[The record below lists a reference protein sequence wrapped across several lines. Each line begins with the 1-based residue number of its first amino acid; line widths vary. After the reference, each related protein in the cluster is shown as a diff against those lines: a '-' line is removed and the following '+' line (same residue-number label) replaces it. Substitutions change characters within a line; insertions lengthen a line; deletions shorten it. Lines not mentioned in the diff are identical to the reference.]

1 MTQTLTVLFLGLVLS
16 ATILAS
22 EGKNVSTDESPGD
35 IADDQG
41 IEESIADFFNNSRS
55 KLLNAFKNLSSY
67 LPLNVEYAMTKGQKC
82 DIVKYNRPFYHS
94 IPLILAAVLIVLGA
108 VYAYFGK
115 GTDLCV
121 AVVFNS
127 CQFDLQTMH

>member
-1 MTQTLTVLFLGLVLS
+1 MTQTLSVLFLAMGLILS
-16 ATILAS
+16 AAILTSKGQNAS
-22 EGKNVSTDESPGD
+22 TTDETQGD

-41 IEESIADFFNNSRS
+41 IEESISDFFNNSRS
-55 KLLNAFKNLSSY
+55 KLLNAFKNLSSF

-115 GTDLCV
+115 GTNL
-121 AVVFNS
+121 
-127 CQFDLQTMH
+127 

>member
-1 MTQTLTVLFLGLVLS
+1 MTQTLSVLFLGLILS
-16 ATILAS
+16 AAILTSKGQNATT
-22 EGKNVSTDESPGD
+22 TDEILGG

-55 KLLNAFKNLSSY
+55 KLLNAFKNLSSF

-115 GTDLCV
+115 GTNL
-121 AVVFNS
+121 
-127 CQFDLQTMH
+127 